1 MFGRLLCS
9 VFGHKPEDYSYTSG
23 VGITREVEYTEC
35 TRCNA
40 RKNLSGRGWI
50 HNDNDD

>member
-23 VGITREVEYTEC
+23 ITEYDYTEC

-50 HNDNDD
+50 HNDNDDE